1 MELEALLTT
10 YGPLG
15 LGWVF
20 AAYLLKQNLNL
31 QEKVMA
37 AFLADTEAK
46 GALRQSL
53 EKLTDIVE
61 KR

>member
-1 MELEALLTT
+1 MELESLLTT

-20 AAYLLKQNLNL
+20 AVYLLRQQTVL
-31 QEKVMA
+31 QDKVMS

-46 GALRQSL
+46 GALKASL
-53 EKLTDIVE
+53 ERLAEIVE
-61 KR
+61 KH

>member
-1 MELEALLTT
+1 MELESLITV

-20 AAYLLKQNLNL
+20 AIYLLRQNMAL
-31 QEKVMA
+31 QDKVMS

-46 GALRQSL
+46 GAMRQALDRLSDL
-53 EKLTDIVE
+53 IE

>member
-1 MELEALLTT
+1 MELESLLTT

-20 AAYLLKQNLNL
+20 AIYLLRQNIAL

-46 GALRQSL
+46 GALRSSL
-53 EKLTDIVE
+53 DKLAEMVE
-61 KR
+61 RH